1 VTVARNDH
9 RSRPGVT
16 LLDHDLVA
24 DSPTSGVE
32 IDAILLGEFL
42 DVGVLGEVLL
52 RLILDVVVEREDGL
66 GGAMNGGE
74 GERGEPEKRRR
85 EGGGRKPGQTK
96 KKSKERVWVELYG
109 QSSCV

>member
-42 DVGVLGEVLL
+42 DVGVLG
-52 RLILDVVVEREDGL
+52 EDGL

>member
-1 VTVARNDH
+1 
-9 RSRPGVT
+9 
-16 LLDHDLVA
+16 
-24 DSPTSGVE
+24 
-32 IDAILLGEFL
+32 LG
-42 DVGVLGEVLL
+42 
-52 RLILDVVVEREDGL
+52 R
-66 GGAMNGGE
+66 AMNGGE